1 MSMKG
6 QRIAL
11 LVLVGFVAF
20 LSGGWLLQRGVVVG
34 GNVYQ
39 QARLFDDVLGYVADY
54 YVDSLGE
61 AQLYDKAIDGLLNE
75 LDDPYAR
82 FLRPADFQELTET
95 TTGKYGGL
103 GIQIDVRDGWITIV
117 APIAETP
124 AEAAGLETGDR
135 IVAVDGRSTYG
146 WKDDQAVSELRGEPG
161 SSVTITVARP
171 GFPEPFDVTVKRAE
185 IHVKAIRQA
194 SIIGDGIGYVSLVN
208 SSVSESLAREL
219 VDEIGRLRQQGARSL
234 ILDLRYNPGGLL
246 DQGVDVSDLF
256 LTEGQAIV
264 TTRGR
269 APGAT
274 EAYRARTP
282 ERWPEMPV
290 VVLVNGGTAS
300 AAEIIAGAL
309 QDHDRAVVIGT
320 PTFGKGLVQTVF
332 RLGRAQGLR
341 LTTARWYT
349 PSGRTIQRDRRDP
362 GAVVAMM
369 EDEADPDS
377 AISPP
382 DSTEA
387 FHTDGGRTVLGGG
400 GIHPDLVVRPDTLS
414 TAEQEFLRGLGS
426 RYGDYRGVLTT
437 YALELKAQ
445 NAITDRDFAV
455 TDAMRGE
462 ILRRMRA
469 HGIETTAEGFNAARR
484 YVAQDFGFE
493 VERYV
498 FGPEAGSLRRIAE
511 DVQVQKAIELLT
523 EVRSTQELFA
533 AAGREQ
539 TKRNY

>member
-400 GIHPDLVVRPDTLS
+400 GIHPDLVVRPETL
-414 TAEQEFLRGLGS
+414 TTVEQEFLRGVGS